1 MSSDDKTSNESQ
13 LSKSL
18 TQISMAYEKQKD
30 RLNRD
35 LNKMEYQVAQI
46 KDTRDRI
53 SMQHIKSLDI
63 VSKEVERIMPQNLSQ
78 MGSEQDNDD
87 EAIDQAIRKDLENE
101 DVFSMAFRSKEA
113 ANSG

>member
-1 MSSDDKTSNESQ
+1 
-13 LSKSL
+13 
-18 TQISMAYEKQKD
+18 MAYEKQKD

-53 SMQHIKSLDI
+53 SMAHIKSLDI

-78 MGSEQDNDD
+78 IGSEQDND
-87 EAIDQAIRKDLENE
+87 EEIDQAIRKDLENE

-113 ANSG
+113 NSA